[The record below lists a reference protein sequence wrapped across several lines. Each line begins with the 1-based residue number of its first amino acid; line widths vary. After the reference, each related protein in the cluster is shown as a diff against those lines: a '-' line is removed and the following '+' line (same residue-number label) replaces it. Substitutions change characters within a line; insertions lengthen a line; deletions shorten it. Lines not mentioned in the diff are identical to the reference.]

1 MVIISEEDHL
11 AHYGILRRSGR
22 YPWGSGRNQDT
33 RNRTFLQT
41 VEDLARKGLTQK
53 DIAQGFD
60 LSTTQLRDLKSIAKN
75 QQKMSQ
81 IAMAERLKAKGTSNG
96 AIAERMG
103 LPGESSVRALL
114 APGAKEKAE
123 VITNIANRLKKEV
136 SEKKYLDIG
145 TGVETNLSAD
155 MQLGISKEKLGV
167 AVTLLEEQGYRKHS
181 VKIPQAGTGKDTDTK
196 VLVSPGVSQRE
207 AWENRDKIRSPT
219 SFSPDGGR
227 RFGEIHPPISVDPNR
242 VSVLYNK
249 DGGGKADGVIYIRP
263 GVEDLSLGDSRYS
276 QVRIL
281 VNGTH
286 YIKGMAMYKDNLP
299 AGTDLLF
306 HTSKDSTG
314 DKLDAFKP
322 ITADPD
328 YPFGSIVRQII
339 HDPGGPDE
347 HVTSAMNI
355 VHEEGDWKKWN
366 KNLSSQF
373 LSKQSPALAR
383 SQLNLTYERRK
394 QEFDTIMNL
403 TNPTVRRKLLDEF
416 AKESDSASVHLKAA
430 QMPRQNWH
438 AILPIDSLKPNE
450 VYAPNYDNGE
460 HVVLIR
466 YPHGGTFEI
475 PELTVN
481 NNHPEAKK
489 LIGVNPDVIGIHHE
503 VARRLSGADFD
514 GDTVLVI
521 PNKSRRIRHTPALD
535 KLMDFDPR
543 SEYRGYEGMKVMGN
557 KQQEMGNISNLI
569 TDMTLQ
575 SAPPEEIVRA
585 IRHSMV
591 VIDAENHKLDYKR
604 SAVDNG
610 IADLKKKYQGGPR
623 AGAHTLI
630 SQKKSIEFIPER
642 KPRPYSQGGPIDPL
656 TGRLMFVPTNRT
668 RLNKAGE
675 RVIKKERVK
684 KLAEAQNAE
693 ELVSSAR
700 TPMEELYA
708 EHSNKLKA
716 LANQARVEAFNTP
729 RLKYSESAKKI
740 YSHEVASLDSKLAL
754 VKMQRPKEREAQRI
768 SSANVKLIKQANPHL
783 DKASI
788 KKLEFRELEKARA
801 RVGARKA
808 DVKITQ
814 DEWDAIQLGAISDFK
829 LSQILNKADLE
840 VVKELATPKRK
851 VKMSEHNV
859 NRAKAMFASGA
870 TRAEVAKALGVSL
883 TTLDL
888 AIQGSKQ

>member
-1 MVIISEEDHL
+1 MIINEEDHL

-33 RNRTFLQT
+33 RNKTFLNI
-41 VEDLARKGLTQK
+41 VDDLSRQGFTQK
-53 DIAQGFD
+53 EIAQGFG

-75 QQKMSQ
+75 QRKMYQ
-81 IAMAERLKAKGTSNG
+81 IAQAERLKAKGTSNG

-114 APGAKEKAE
+114 APGAKERAE
-123 VITNIANRLKKEV
+123 VITNIADMLKKEV
-136 SEKKYLDIG
+136 GEKKYVDIG
-145 TGVETNLSAD
+145 SGVETNLSAD
-155 MQLGISKEKLGV
+155 MRMGISKEKLGI
-167 AVTLLEEQGYRKHS
+167 AVTLLEEQGYRRHS
-181 VKIPQAGTGKDTDTK
+181 VKIRQAGTGKDTDTK
-196 VLVSPGVSQRE
+196 VLAGPGVSQRE
-207 AWENRDKIRSPT
+207 VWENQDQIKSIT
-219 SFSPDGGR
+219 KFSPDGGR
-227 RFGEIHPPISVDPNR
+227 RFGEIHPPISIDAKR

-249 DGGGKADGVIYIRP
+249 DGGGKADGVIYVRP
-263 GVEDLSLGDSRYS
+263 GVDDISLGQSRYS

-286 YIKGMAMYKDNLP
+286 YLKGMAMYKDDLP

-314 DKLDAFKP
+314 NDLDAMKP

-328 YPFGSIVRQII
+328 YPFGSIVRQIL
-339 HDPGGPDE
+339 HDPGGPE
-347 HVTSAMNI
+347 ERVTSAMNI

-383 SQLNLTYERRK
+383 GQLNTTYERRR
-394 QEFDTIMNL
+394 QEFDSIMAL
-403 TNPTVRRKLLDEF
+403 TNPTVRKKLLDEF
-416 AKESDSASVHLKAA
+416 AKEADSAAVHLKAA
-430 QMPRQNWH
+430 QLPRQNWH
-438 AILPIDSLKPNE
+438 AILPIDSLSPNQ

-460 HVVLIR
+460 RVVLIR

-481 NNHPEAKK
+481 NNHPEARK

-503 VARRLSGADFD
+503 VAQRLSGADFD

-521 PNKSRRIRHTPALD
+521 PNKSRRIRHTPALERL
-535 KLMDFDPR
+535 KDFDPR

-575 SAPPEEIVRA
+575 NAPHSEIVRA

-604 SAVDNG
+604 SAVDHG
-610 IADLKKKYQGGPR
+610 IPELKKKYQGGPR

-630 SQKKSIEFIPER
+630 SKKKAIEFVPER
-642 KPRPYSQGGPIDPL
+642 KPRPYSEGGPVDIA
-656 TGRLMFVPTNRT
+656 TGRLMYVPTNRT
-668 RLNKAGE
+668 RINKKGE
-675 RVIKKERVK
+675 RELKKERVR
-684 KLAEAQNAE
+684 KLAEAHDAE
-693 ELVSSAR
+693 TLVSSAR
-700 TPMEELYA
+700 TPMELLYA
-708 EHSNKLKA
+708 EHSNRLKS
-716 LANQARVEAFNTP
+716 LANEARLASINTP
-729 RLKYSESAKKI
+729 RLQYSRSANKVFAK
-740 YSHEVASLDSKLAL
+740 EVASLEAKLNL
-754 VKMQRPKEREAQRI
+754 VKMQRPKERQAQII
-768 SSANVKLIKQANPHL
+768 SAANVKQKRAANPHL
-783 DKASI
+783 EKAAI
-788 KKLEFRELEKARA
+788 KKLEFQELERARA

-829 LSQILNKADLE
+829 LRQILNKADLE
-840 VVKELATPKRK
+840 IVRELATPK
-851 VKMSEHNV
+851 VKLKMTPNKIS
-859 NRAKAMFASGA
+859 RAKTMLASGY
-870 TRAEVAKALGVSL
+870 TRAQVAKQLGVSL
-883 TTLDL
+883 STLDL
-888 AIQGSKQ
+888 AISGEQ